1 MGRPVLQ
8 VSFASWTLPPKNP
21 KRTVNR
27 SSCPKSWVFLH
38 SCHNFCFFNTTLH
51 IGSIDEIRTHGHR
64 GLQVIHLMGPPSRYK
79 NQIICF
85 QIDFMNDQLSRLP
98 SLAIFFQGIKVSWKY
113 WIQVTQVPGM
123 QQRHIISAHQTP
135 SLATKTHKHP
145 KVGLQGVLV
154 DFKFQSKNDDEMK
167 P

>member
-98 SLAIFFQGIKVSWKY
+98 SLAILEGIKVSWKY
-113 WIQVTQVPGM
+113 WIQVTLVPGM
-123 QQRHIISAHQTP
+123 QQKQIISAHQTP